1 MIRRLLCAKT
11 YKRLLTLSTA
21 ESVCT
26 AAIFLIDTQCRSSRS
41 SMCGTTN
48 DPIGTLRQIYD
59 HLSLGD
65 ITPALD
71 SFPEYLAP
79 RKSYVTNRHELSRY
93 WQDQIRSEW
102 SEYFETFGYA
112 DEAE

>member
-1 MIRRLLCAKT
+1 MYRS
-11 YKRLLTLSTA
+11 YLSYRHA
-21 ESVCT
+21 VPEQQ
-26 AAIFLIDTQCRSSRS
+26 IIDVRYDQL
-41 SMCGTTN
+41 TN